1 MRRMHAKFWVGALIA
16 AGVVLL
22 NTAPALAQDGGVS
35 PESVVIDN
43 LWVLIAGVLVFIMQ
57 AGFGMVEAGM
67 TRAKNVGNI
76 MAKNLAD
83 MCVGALAFFAVGY
96 GIAYGTDAGSLFGV
110 DTFFLSGAETG
121 FSAEGGLS
129 IFTDF
134 FFQVV
139 FAATAVTIASGAMAE
154 RTKMSAYL
162 VFSFFMTALIYPVV
176 VHSFWSGEG
185 LLADLAVGDA
195 KFGDFAGS
203 TIVHST
209 GGWAAMM
216 GAIFLGPRIGRYGRD
231 GKPRPMPGHSMAF
244 VVVGV
249 MVLWFGWFGFNPGS
263 ELAADAVVMRAAVTT
278 MLAAAAGAVTA
289 GAVVWLRTGHLDVAM
304 TANGVLAGLVGITA
318 GTAAMSPVGA
328 VLTGAVAGVIVVG
341 SVAFFDRI
349 RIDDPVGAI
358 SVHGV
363 CGLWGTLAVGLFA
376 RYSDGFVATDNAGLF
391 YGGGIDQ
398 LLVQLIGAAM
408 VFVWVVVTTGI
419 LFAVIKRTT
428 GLRVSRQA
436 EITGLDIFEHGQPG
450 YAFTTADDGSEF
462 PEAVSLAKTGRG
474 HNAAELDRA
483 GVGAQPA
490 DQAPQWERPKQ

>member
-1 MRRMHAKFWVGALIA
+1 MRRTMHRKFLVGALVG

-22 NTAPALAQDGGVS
+22 DTAPALAQDGGLS
-35 PESVVIDN
+35 PESVVLDN

-76 MAKNLAD
+76 MAKNIAD
-83 MCVGALAFFAVGY
+83 VCVGALAFFAVGY
-96 GIAYGTDAGSLFGV
+96 GIAYGSDAGSLLGT
-110 DTFFLSGAETG
+110 DAFFLAGAETE

-176 VHSFWSGEG
+176 VHGFWSGEG
-185 LLADLAVGDA
+185 LIADLAIGDA

-216 GAIFLGPRIGRYGRD
+216 GAIFLGPRIGKYGRD
-231 GKPRPMPGHSMAF
+231 GKPRTMPGHSVAF

-249 MVLWFGWFGFNPGS
+249 LILWFGWFGFNGGS
-263 ELAADAVVMRAAVTT
+263 ELAADAVVMRVAVTT
-278 MLAAAAGAVTA
+278 MLAAAAGAAAT
-289 GAVVWLRTGHLDVAM
+289 GAIVWLRTGHLDVAM

-318 GTAAMSPVGA
+318 GTAAMTPAGA
-328 VLTGAVAGVIVVG
+328 VVTGALAGVVVVA
-341 SVAFFDRI
+341 SIAFFDRVG
-349 RIDDPVGAI
+349 IDDPVGAI

-376 RYSDGFVATDNAGLF
+376 RYPDGFVATERAGLF

-398 LLVQLIGAAM
+398 LVVQFLGAAM
-408 VFVWVVVTTGI
+408 VFVWVAASTGI
-419 LFAVIKRTT
+419 LFAVIKRTV

-436 EITGLDIFEHGQPG
+436 EISGLDIFEHGQPG
-450 YAFTTADDGSEF
+450 YALDAKPARSPEF
-462 PEAVSLAKTGRG
+462 AAAVSVNGG
-474 HNAAELDRA
+474 D
-483 GVGAQPA
+483 
-490 DQAPQWERPKQ
+490 

>member
-1 MRRMHAKFWVGALIA
+1 MRRIHRKFWVGVLIA
-16 AGVVLL
+16 AGVALL
-22 NTAPALAQDGGVS
+22 NTVPALAQDGGVS

-43 LWVLIAGVLVFIMQ
+43 LWVLIAGVLVFFMQ

-83 MCVGALAFFAVGY
+83 VCVGALAFFAVGY
-96 GIAYGTDAGSLFGV
+96 GIAYGTDAGSLLGA

-154 RTKMSAYL
+154 RTKLSAYL

-185 LLADLAVGDA
+185 LLADLAIGDA

-209 GGWAAMM
+209 GGWAALM
-216 GAIFLGPRIGRYGRD
+216 GAIFLGPRIGKYDRD
-231 GKPRPMPGHSMAF
+231 GKPRAMPGHSMAF

-249 MVLWFGWFGFNPGS
+249 LVLWFGWFGFNPGS

-278 MLAAAAGAVTA
+278 MLAAAAGAVAA
-289 GAVVWLRTGHLDVAM
+289 GAVVWFRTGHLDVAM

-318 GTAAMSPVGA
+318 GTAAMSPMGA
-328 VLTGAVAGVIVVG
+328 VLTGAVAGVIVLG

-398 LLVQLIGAAM
+398 LLVQLVGSAM

-419 LFAVIKRTT
+419 LFAVIKRTV
-428 GLRVSRQA
+428 GLRVSLEA
-436 EITGLDIFEHGQPG
+436 EIGGLDIFEHGQPG
-450 YAFTTADDGSEF
+450 YAFTTTEPTSEF
-462 PEAVSLAKTGRG
+462 AEAVSLAKLSRGRTTEQ
-474 HNAAELDRA
+474 N
-483 GVGAQPA
+483 
-490 DQAPQWERPKQ
+490 

>member
-1 MRRMHAKFWVGALIA
+1 MRRMHRKFWVGAAIA
-16 AGVVLL
+16 AGVVVL
-22 NTAPALAQDGGVS
+22 NTAPAGAQDVGVS
-35 PESVVIDN
+35 AETVVIDN
-43 LWVLIAGVLVFIMQ
+43 LWVLMAGVLVFIMQ

-96 GIAYGTDAGSLFGV
+96 GIAYGTDAGSLLGT
-110 DTFFLSGAETG
+110 DTFFLSGAELG

-129 IFTDF
+129 MYTDF

-185 LLADLAVGDA
+185 LLADLAIGDA

-216 GAIFLGPRIGRYGRD
+216 GAIFLGPRIGKYDRH
-231 GKPRPMPGHSMAF
+231 GKSRTMPGHSVAF

-249 MVLWFGWFGFNPGS
+249 LVLWFGWFGFNAGS
-263 ELAADAVVMRAAVTT
+263 ELAADDVVMRAAVTT
-278 MLAAAAGAVTA
+278 MLAAAAGGVTA
-289 GAVVWLRTGHLDVAM
+289 AAAVWLRTGHLDVAM
-304 TANGVLAGLVGITA
+304 TGNGVLAGLVGITA
-318 GTAAMSPVGA
+318 GTATMTPVGA
-328 VLTGAVAGVIVVG
+328 VLAGAVAGVIVVG
-341 SVAFFDRI
+341 SVAFFDRV

-376 RYSDGFVATDNAGLF
+376 RHGDGFVATDNAGLF
-391 YGGGIDQ
+391 YGGGFDQ
-398 LLVQLIGAAM
+398 LLVQFIGAAL
-408 VFVWVVVTTGI
+408 VFVWVAATTGI
-419 LFAVIKRTT
+419 LFAVIKHTV
-428 GLRVSRQA
+428 GLRVPPEV
-436 EITGLDIFEHGQPG
+436 EISGLDIFEHGQPG
-450 YAFTTADDGSEF
+450 YVFRATEPELEF
-462 PEAVSLAKTGRG
+462 PEAVSLVK
-474 HNAAELDRA
+474 E
-483 GVGAQPA
+483 Q
-490 DQAPQWERPKQ
+490 

>member
-1 MRRMHAKFWVGALIA
+1 MHRKFWVGAAIA
-16 AGVVLL
+16 AGVVVL
-22 NTAPALAQDGGVS
+22 NTAPAVAQDGGVS
-35 PESVVIDN
+35 PESVVLDN
-43 LWVLIAGVLVFIMQ
+43 LWVLVAAVLVFIMQ

-96 GIAYGTDAGSLFGV
+96 GIAYGTDAGSLLGT
-110 DTFFLSGAETG
+110 DTFFLSGAELG

-129 IFTDF
+129 MYTDF

-162 VFSFFMTALIYPVV
+162 VFSFFMTAVIYPVV

-185 LLADLAVGDA
+185 LLADLAIGDA

-216 GAIFLGPRIGRYGRD
+216 GAIFLGPRIGKYDRNGR
-231 GKPRPMPGHSMAF
+231 PRTMPGHSVAF

-249 MVLWFGWFGFNPGS
+249 LVLWFGWFGFNAGS
-263 ELAADAVVMRAAVTT
+263 ELAADDVVMRAAVTT
-278 MLAAAAGAVTA
+278 MLAAAAGGVTA
-289 GAVVWLRTGHLDVAM
+289 AAVVWLRSGHLDVAM
-304 TANGVLAGLVGITA
+304 TGNGVLAGLVGITA
-318 GTAAMSPVGA
+318 GTATMTPVGA
-328 VLTGAVAGVIVVG
+328 VLAGAVAGVIVVA
-341 SVAFFDRI
+341 SVAFFDRV

-376 RYSDGFVATDNAGLF
+376 RYGDGFVATDNAGLF
-391 YGGGIDQ
+391 YGGGFDQ
-398 LLVQLIGAAM
+398 LLVQFIGAAL
-408 VFVWVVVTTGI
+408 VFVWVAATTGI
-419 LFAVIKRTT
+419 LFAVIKHTV
-428 GLRVSRQA
+428 GLRVPPEVEVS
-436 EITGLDIFEHGQPG
+436 GLDIFEHGQPG
-450 YAFTTADDGSEF
+450 YVFRATENGSESA
-462 PEAVSLAKTGRG
+462 EAV
-474 HNAAELDRA
+474 
-483 GVGAQPA
+483 VGATSNGSHNGA
-490 DQAPQWERPKQ
+490 GHLNAEAGALED

>member
-1 MRRMHAKFWVGALIA
+1 MRRMNAKFWVGALIA

-22 NTAPALAQDGGVS
+22 NTAPAVAQDGGVS

-110 DTFFLSGAETG
+110 DTFFLSGAESG

-185 LLADLAVGDA
+185 LLADLAIGDA

-216 GAIFLGPRIGRYGRD
+216 GAIFLGPRIGKYGRD

-289 GAVVWLRTGHLDVAM
+289 GAVVWFRTGHLDVAM

-436 EITGLDIFEHGQPG
+436 EIGGLDIFEHGQPG
-450 YAFTTADDGSEF
+450 YAFTTADDGSEV
-462 PEAVSLAKTGRG
+462 PEAVSHAKAGRG
-474 HNAAELDRA
+474 HNAAELDQA
-483 GVGAQPA
+483 GVGARPA

>member
-1 MRRMHAKFWVGALIA
+1 MRRMHRKFWVGAAIA
-16 AGVVLL
+16 AGAVLL
-22 NTAPALAQDGGVS
+22 NTTPALAQDGGVS
-35 PESVVIDN
+35 PETIVLDN

-96 GIAYGTDAGSLFGV
+96 GIAYGTDTGSLLGT

-121 FSAEGGLS
+121 FSPDGGLS
-129 IFTDF
+129 MFTDF

-185 LLADLAVGDA
+185 LVADLAIGDA

-216 GAIFLGPRIGRYGRD
+216 GAIFLGPRIGKYDRD
-231 GKPRPMPGHSMAF
+231 GKPRMMPGHSVAF

-249 MVLWFGWFGFNPGS
+249 LVLWFGWFGFNAGS

-278 MLAAAAGAVTA
+278 MLAAAAGGVTA
-289 GAVVWLRTGHLDVAM
+289 AAVVWLRTGHLDVAM
-304 TANGVLAGLVGITA
+304 TGNGVLAGLVGVTA
-318 GTAAMSPVGA
+318 GTATMTPVGA
-328 VLTGAVAGVIVVG
+328 VLAGAVAGVIVVG

-391 YGGGIDQ
+391 YGGGFDQ
-398 LLVQLIGAAM
+398 LLVQLIGAAL
-408 VFVWVVVTTGI
+408 VFVWVVATTGI
-419 LFAVIKRTT
+419 LFAAIKHTV
-428 GLRVSRQA
+428 GLRVSPEV
-436 EITGLDIFEHGQPG
+436 EIGGLDVFEHGQPG
-450 YAFTTADDGSEF
+450 YVFTTAENGSESA
-462 PEAVSLAKTGRG
+462 EAVAGARSNGSRNGARHLD
-474 HNAAELDRA
+474 AEA
-483 GVGAQPA
+483 GALEG
-490 DQAPQWERPKQ
+490 

>member
-1 MRRMHAKFWVGALIA
+1 MRRIHRKFWVGALVA
-16 AGVVLL
+16 ASVVLL

-83 MCVGALAFFAVGY
+83 VCVGALAFFAVGY
-96 GIAYGTDAGSLFGV
+96 GIAYGTDAGSLLGV
-110 DTFFLSGAETG
+110 DTFLLSGAELG

-185 LLADLAVGDA
+185 LVADLAIGDA

-209 GGWAAMM
+209 RGW
-216 GAIFLGPRIGRYGRD
+216 
-231 GKPRPMPGHSMAF
+231 
-244 VVVGV
+244 
-249 MVLWFGWFGFNPGS
+249 
-263 ELAADAVVMRAAVTT
+263 
-278 MLAAAAGAVTA
+278 
-289 GAVVWLRTGHLDVAM
+289 
-304 TANGVLAGLVGITA
+304 
-318 GTAAMSPVGA
+318 
-328 VLTGAVAGVIVVG
+328 
-341 SVAFFDRI
+341 
-349 RIDDPVGAI
+349 
-358 SVHGV
+358 
-363 CGLWGTLAVGLFA
+363 AVGLFA
-376 RYSDGFVATDNAGLF
+376 RYNDGFVATDNAGLF

-419 LFAVIKRTT
+419 LFAVIKRTV

-436 EITGLDIFEHGQPG
+436 EISGLDIFEHGQPG
-450 YAFTTADDGSEF
+450 YVFTTAQHGSAYA
-462 PEAVSLAKTGRG
+462 EAASLAKAGRG
-474 HNAAELDRA
+474 RNGAELDHDD
-483 GVGAQPA
+483 VGARPA

>member
-1 MRRMHAKFWVGALIA
+1 MRRMHRKIWVGALIA

-22 NTAPALAQDGGVS
+22 NTAPAVAQDGGVS

-96 GIAYGTDAGSLFGV
+96 GIAYGTDAGSVLGV
-110 DTFFLSGAETG
+110 DTFFLSGAESG

-216 GAIFLGPRIGRYGRD
+216 GAIFLGPRIGKYDRH

-289 GAVVWLRTGHLDVAM
+289 GAVVWFRTGHLDVAM

-318 GTAAMSPVGA
+318 GTAAMSPSGA

-349 RIDDPVGAI
+349 RVDDPVGAI

-398 LLVQLIGAAM
+398 LLVQMVGAAM

-419 LFAVIKRTT
+419 LFAVMKRTV

-436 EITGLDIFEHGQPG
+436 EMGGLDIFEHGQPG
-450 YAFTTADDGSEF
+450 YAFATAEHGSEV
-462 PEAVSLAKTGRG
+462 PEAVSHAKARRGRHG
-474 HNAAELDRA
+474 SGLDHADA
-483 GVGAQPA
+483 GARPA
-490 DQAPQWERPKQ
+490 DHAPQWERPKQ

>member
-1 MRRMHAKFWVGALIA
+1 MRRINRKIWVGALIA

-35 PESVVIDN
+35 PESIVLDN
-43 LWVLIAGVLVFIMQ
+43 LWVLIAGVLVFFMQ

-67 TRAKNVGNI
+67 TSAKNVGNI

-96 GIAYGTDAGSLFGV
+96 GIAYGTDAGSLLGT
-110 DTFFLSGAETG
+110 DTFFLNGAEPG
-121 FSAEGGLS
+121 FDAGGGLS
-129 IFTDF
+129 VFTDF

-162 VFSFFMTALIYPVV
+162 VFSFFMTAVIYPVV
-176 VHSFWSGEG
+176 VHAFWSGEG
-185 LLADLAVGDA
+185 LIADLAVGDA
-195 KFGDFAGS
+195 RFGDFAGS

-216 GAIFLGPRIGRYGRD
+216 GAIFLGPRLGKYDRN
-231 GKPRPMPGHSMAF
+231 GKPRPMPGHSAAF
-244 VVVGV
+244 VVLGV
-249 MVLWFGWFGFNPGS
+249 LVLWFGWFGFNAGS
-263 ELAADAVVMRAAVTT
+263 ELAADDVVMRAAVTT
-278 MLAAAAGAVTA
+278 MLAAAAGAATA
-289 GAVVWLRTGHLDVAM
+289 GAVVWFRTGHLDVAM
-304 TANGVLAGLVGITA
+304 TGNGVLAGLVGITA
-318 GTAAMSPVGA
+318 GTAAMTPVGA
-328 VLTGAVAGVIVVG
+328 VLTGAVAGVVVVG

-376 RYSDGFVATDNAGLF
+376 RYSDGFVATDNAGLL

-398 LLVQLIGAAM
+398 LLVQLIGSAM
-408 VFVWVVVTTGI
+408 VFVWVVATTGI
-419 LFAVIKRTT
+419 LFAVVKHTV
-428 GLRVSRQA
+428 GLRVSPQV
-436 EITGLDIFEHGQPG
+436 EISGLDIFEHGQPG
-450 YAFTTADDGSEF
+450 YVFLRPERGPDTAQAA
-462 PEAVSLAKTGRG
+462 PLANSGHGRNG
-474 HNAAELDRA
+474 PNGA
-483 GVGAQPA
+483 GARS
-490 DQAPQWERPKQ
+490 D

>member
-1 MRRMHAKFWVGALIA
+1 MRGMHRKFWVGAVLA
-16 AGVVLL
+16 AGVVVL
-22 NTAPALAQDGGVS
+22 NTAPAVAQDGGVS
-35 PESVVIDN
+35 PETIVLDN
-43 LWVLIAGVLVFIMQ
+43 LWVLVAGVLVFIMQ

-96 GIAYGTDAGSLFGV
+96 GIAYGTDAGSLLGT
-110 DTFFLSGAETG
+110 DTFFLSGAELG
-121 FSAEGGLS
+121 FSTDGGLS
-129 IFTDF
+129 MYTDF

-185 LLADLAVGDA
+185 LLADLAIGDA

-216 GAIFLGPRIGRYGRD
+216 GAIFLGPRLGKYDRNGR
-231 GKPRPMPGHSMAF
+231 PRAMPGHSVAF

-249 MVLWFGWFGFNPGS
+249 LVLWFGWFGFNAGS
-263 ELAADAVVMRAAVTT
+263 ELAADDVVMRAAVTT
-278 MLAAAAGAVTA
+278 MLAAAAGGVTA
-289 GAVVWLRTGHLDVAM
+289 AAVVWLRTGHLDVAM
-304 TANGVLAGLVGITA
+304 TGNGVLAGLVGITA
-318 GTAAMSPVGA
+318 GTATMTPVGA
-328 VLTGAVAGVIVVG
+328 VLAGAVAGVIVVG

-376 RYSDGFVATDNAGLF
+376 RHGDGFVATDNAGLF
-391 YGGGIDQ
+391 YGGGFNQ
-398 LLVQLIGAAM
+398 LLVQFVGAAL
-408 VFVWVVVTTGI
+408 VFVWVVATTGI
-419 LFAVIKRTT
+419 LFAVIKHTV
-428 GLRVSRQA
+428 GLRVPPEV
-436 EITGLDIFEHGQPG
+436 EISGLDIFEHGQPG
-450 YAFTTADDGSEF
+450 YVFRATENGSESAA
-462 PEAVSLAKTGRG
+462 AV
-474 HNAAELDRA
+474 
-483 GVGAQPA
+483 VGATSNGSHNGA
-490 DQAPQWERPKQ
+490 GHLNAEAGALEG

>member
-1 MRRMHAKFWVGALIA
+1 MRRMHRKFWVGAAIA
-16 AGVVLL
+16 AGVVIL
-22 NTAPALAQDGGVS
+22 NTTPALAQDGGVS
-35 PESVVIDN
+35 PETIVLDN
-43 LWVLIAGVLVFIMQ
+43 LWVLIAGVLVFLMQ

-96 GIAYGTDAGSLFGV
+96 GIAYGTDAGSLLGT

-121 FSAEGGLS
+121 FSPDGGLS
-129 IFTDF
+129 MFTDF

-185 LLADLAVGDA
+185 LVADLAIGDA

-216 GAIFLGPRIGRYGRD
+216 GAIFLGPRIGKYDRN
-231 GKPRPMPGHSMAF
+231 GKPRMMPGHSVAF

-249 MVLWFGWFGFNPGS
+249 LVLWFGWFGFNAGS

-278 MLAAAAGAVTA
+278 MLAAAAGGVTA
-289 GAVVWLRTGHLDVAM
+289 AAVVWLRTGHLDVAM
-304 TANGVLAGLVGITA
+304 TGNGVLAGLVGVTA
-318 GTAAMSPVGA
+318 GTATMTPVGA
-328 VLTGAVAGVIVVG
+328 VLAGAVAGVIVVG

-391 YGGGIDQ
+391 YGGGFDQ
-398 LLVQLIGAAM
+398 LLVQLIGAAL
-408 VFVWVVVTTGI
+408 VFVWVVATTGI
-419 LFAVIKRTT
+419 LFAAIKYTV
-428 GLRVSRQA
+428 GLRVSPEV
-436 EITGLDIFEHGQPG
+436 EIGGLDVFEHGQPG
-450 YAFTTADDGSEF
+450 YDFTTAENGSESA
-462 PEAVSLAKTGRG
+462 EAVAGARPNGGRKSAR
-474 HNAAELDRA
+474 HLEAA
-483 GVGAQPA
+483 A
-490 DQAPQWERPKQ
+490 DALEG

>member
-1 MRRMHAKFWVGALIA
+1 MRRMHRKFWVGALVA

-22 NTAPALAQDGGVS
+22 NTTPALAQDGGVS
-35 PESVVIDN
+35 AESIVLDN
-43 LWVLIAGVLVFIMQ
+43 LWVLIAGVLVFLMQ

-76 MAKNLAD
+76 MAKNIAD

-96 GIAYGTDAGSLFGV
+96 GIAYGTDAGSLLGT
-110 DTFFLSGAETG
+110 DTFFLNGAELG
-121 FSAEGGLS
+121 FSADGGLS
-129 IFTDF
+129 TFTDF

-176 VHSFWSGEG
+176 VHAFWSGEG
-185 LLADLAVGDA
+185 IIADLAIGDA
-195 KFGDFAGS
+195 RFGDFAGS

-216 GAIFLGPRIGRYGRD
+216 GAILLGPRIGKYGPD
-231 GKPRPMPGHSMAF
+231 GKSRTMPGHSVAF

-249 MVLWFGWFGFNPGS
+249 MVLWFGWFGFNAGS
-263 ELAADAVVMRAAVTT
+263 ELAADAVVMRVAVTT

-289 GAVVWLRTGHLDVAM
+289 GAVVWMRTGHLDVAM

-318 GTAAMSPVGA
+318 GTAAVTPIGA
-328 VLTGAVAGVIVVG
+328 VATGAIAGVIVVG

-391 YGGGIDQ
+391 YGGGTDQ
-398 LLVQLIGAAM
+398 LLVQLIGSAM
-408 VFVWVVVTTGI
+408 VFVWVVATTGV
-419 LFAVIKRTT
+419 LFALIKRTV
-428 GLRVSRQA
+428 GLRVSPEV
-436 EITGLDIFEHGQPG
+436 EISGLDVFEHGQPG
-450 YAFTTADDGSEF
+450 YVFAAAPNGFELVESGHVFAAPRNGSDPVESVVGDQF
-462 PEAVSLAKTGRG
+462 AGAIV
-474 HNAAELDRA
+474 DR
-483 GVGAQPA
+483 
-490 DQAPQWERPKQ
+490 

>member
-1 MRRMHAKFWVGALIA
+1 MRRVHRKFWVGAAIA

-35 PESVVIDN
+35 PEAVVLDN
-43 LWVLIAGVLVFIMQ
+43 LWVLVAGVLVFIMQ

-96 GIAYGTDAGSLFGV
+96 GIAYGTDAGSLLGT
-110 DTFFLSGAETG
+110 DTFFLSGAEPG

-129 IFTDF
+129 MYTDF

-185 LLADLAVGDA
+185 LLADLAIGDA

-216 GAIFLGPRIGRYGRD
+216 GAIFLGPRIGKYDRD
-231 GKPRPMPGHSMAF
+231 GRPRTMPGHSVAF

-249 MVLWFGWFGFNPGS
+249 LVLWFGWFGFNAGS
-263 ELAADAVVMRAAVTT
+263 ELAADDVVMRAAVTT
-278 MLAAAAGAVTA
+278 MLAAAAGGVTA
-289 GAVVWLRTGHLDVAM
+289 AAAVWLRTGHLDVAM
-304 TANGVLAGLVGITA
+304 TGNGVLAGLVGITA
-318 GTAAMSPVGA
+318 GTAAMTPVGA
-328 VLTGAVAGVIVVG
+328 VAAGAVAGVIVVG

-363 CGLWGTLAVGLFA
+363 CGVWGTLAVGLFA
-376 RYSDGFVATDNAGLF
+376 RYGDGFVATDNAGLF
-391 YGGGIDQ
+391 YGGGLDQ
-398 LLVQLIGAAM
+398 LLVQFIGAAL
-408 VFVWVVVTTGI
+408 VFVWVVATTGI
-419 LFAVIKRTT
+419 LFAVIKRTV
-428 GLRVSRQA
+428 GLRVSPEV
-436 EITGLDIFEHGQPG
+436 EIAGLDIFEHGQPG
-450 YAFTTADDGSEF
+450 YVFLTAENGSEHAAAVAGAGSNGSRNGAGHL
-462 PEAVSLAKTGRG
+462 EAEAG
-474 HNAAELDRA
+474 ALDR
-483 GVGAQPA
+483 
-490 DQAPQWERPKQ
+490 

>member
-1 MRRMHAKFWVGALIA
+1 MRRIHRRMHRKSWVGALIA

-22 NTAPALAQDGGVS
+22 NTAPALAQNSSVS
-35 PESVVIDN
+35 PESIVIDN
-43 LWVLIAGVLVFIMQ
+43 LWVLIAGVLVFFMQ

-67 TRAKNVGNI
+67 TRAKNVGSI

-96 GIAYGTDAGSLFGV
+96 GIAYGTDAGSLLGT
-110 DTFFLSGAETG
+110 DMFFLGGAELG

-129 IFTDF
+129 VFTDF

-162 VFSFFMTALIYPVV
+162 VFSFVMTALIYPVV
-176 VHSFWSGEG
+176 VHAFWGGEG
-185 LLADLAVGDA
+185 LVADLAVGDA

-216 GAIFLGPRIGRYGRD
+216 GAIFLGPRIGKYD
-231 GKPRPMPGHSMAF
+231 HNGKPRTMPGHSVAF
-244 VVVGV
+244 VVLGV
-249 MVLWFGWFGFNPGS
+249 LVLWFGWFGFNAGS

-289 GAVVWLRTGHLDVAM
+289 GAVVWFRTGHLDVAM

-318 GTAAMSPVGA
+318 GTAAMTPMGA
-328 VLTGAVAGVIVVG
+328 VLTGAAAGVIVVG

-376 RYSDGFVATDNAGLF
+376 RYNDGFVATDNAGLF

-419 LFAVIKRTT
+419 LFAVIKRTV

-436 EITGLDIFEHGQPG
+436 EISGLDVFEHGQPG
-450 YAFTTADDGSEF
+450 YAFTTTEHGSE
-462 PEAVSLAKTGRG
+462 PAEAAPLA
-474 HNAAELDRA
+474 RA
-483 GVGAQPA
+483 GTSHNGAGLDDEGVA
-490 DQAPQWERPKQ
+490 AV

>member
-1 MRRMHAKFWVGALIA
+1 MRRIHRKIWVGALIA

-35 PESVVIDN
+35 PQSIVLDN
-43 LWVLIAGVLVFIMQ
+43 LWVLIAGVLVFFMQ

-67 TRAKNVGNI
+67 TSAKNVGNI

-96 GIAYGTDAGSLFGV
+96 GIAYGTDAGSLLGT
-110 DTFFLSGAETG
+110 DTFFLDGAEPG
-121 FSAEGGLS
+121 FDAGGGLS
-129 IFTDF
+129 VFTDF

-162 VFSFFMTALIYPVV
+162 VFSFFMTAVIYPVV
-176 VHSFWSGEG
+176 VHAFWSGEG
-185 LLADLAVGDA
+185 LIADLAVGDA
-195 KFGDFAGS
+195 RFGDFAGS

-216 GAIFLGPRIGRYGRD
+216 GAIFLGPRLGKYDRN
-231 GKPRPMPGHSMAF
+231 GKPRAMPGHSVAF
-244 VVVGV
+244 VVLGV
-249 MVLWFGWFGFNPGS
+249 LVLWFGWFGFNAGS
-263 ELAADAVVMRAAVTT
+263 ELAADDVVMRAAVTT
-278 MLAAAAGAVTA
+278 MLAAAAGAATA

-304 TANGVLAGLVGITA
+304 TGNGVLAGLVGITA
-318 GTAAMSPVGA
+318 GTAAMTPVGA

-376 RYSDGFVATDNAGLF
+376 RYSDGFVATDNAGLL

-398 LLVQLIGAAM
+398 LLVQLIGSAM
-408 VFVWVVVTTGI
+408 VFVWVVATTGI
-419 LFAVIKRTT
+419 LFAMIKHTV
-428 GLRVSRQA
+428 GLRVSPQV
-436 EITGLDIFEHGQPG
+436 EISGLDLFEHGQPG
-450 YAFTTADDGSEF
+450 YVFLRP
-462 PEAVSLAKTGRG
+462 PEAAEAVPLAKSGHGRSG
-474 HNAAELDRA
+474 PN
-483 GVGAQPA
+483 GVGA
-490 DQAPQWERPKQ
+490 RSG

>member
-1 MRRMHAKFWVGALIA
+1 MRRMHRKFWVGALIA
-16 AGVVLL
+16 ASVVLL

-43 LWVLIAGVLVFIMQ
+43 LWVLIAGVLVFMMQ

-96 GIAYGTDAGSLFGV
+96 GIAYGTDAGSLLGA

-185 LLADLAVGDA
+185 LLADLAIGDA

-216 GAIFLGPRIGRYGRD
+216 GAIFLGPRIGKYDRN
-231 GKPRPMPGHSMAF
+231 GKPRSMPGHSVAF

-249 MVLWFGWFGFNPGS
+249 LVLWFGWFGFNPGS

-289 GAVVWLRTGHLDVAM
+289 GAVIWFRTGHLDVAM

-318 GTAAMSPVGA
+318 GTAAMSPAGA

-398 LLVQLIGAAM
+398 LLVQLIGSAM

-419 LFAVIKRTT
+419 LFAVIKRTV

-436 EITGLDIFEHGQPG
+436 EISGLDIFEHGQPG
-450 YAFTTADDGSEF
+450 YAFATAEHGSEHA
-462 PEAVSLAKTGRG
+462 EAVVLAKARRGRNG
-474 HNAAELDRA
+474 AELDQADVAAR
-483 GVGAQPA
+483 PE
-490 DQAPQWERPKQ
+490 DQAP

>member
-1 MRRMHAKFWVGALIA
+1 MRRIHRKIWVGALIA

-35 PESVVIDN
+35 PQSIVLDN
-43 LWVLIAGVLVFIMQ
+43 LWVLIVGVLVFFMQ

-67 TRAKNVGNI
+67 TSAKNVGNI

-96 GIAYGTDAGSLFGV
+96 GIAYGTDAGSLLGT
-110 DTFFLSGAETG
+110 DTFFLDGAEPG
-121 FSAEGGLS
+121 FDAGGGLS
-129 IFTDF
+129 VFTDF

-162 VFSFFMTALIYPVV
+162 VFSLFMTAVIYPVV
-176 VHSFWSGEG
+176 VHAFWSGEG
-185 LLADLAVGDA
+185 LIADLAVGDA
-195 KFGDFAGS
+195 RFGDFAGS

-216 GAIFLGPRIGRYGRD
+216 GAIFLGPRLGKYDRN
-231 GKPRPMPGHSMAF
+231 GKPRPMPGHSAAF
-244 VVVGV
+244 MVVGV
-249 MVLWFGWFGFNPGS
+249 LVLWFGWFGFNAGS
-263 ELAADAVVMRAAVTT
+263 ELAADDVVMRAAVTT
-278 MLAAAAGAVTA
+278 MLAAAAGAATT
-289 GAVVWLRTGHLDVAM
+289 GAVVWFRTGHLDVAM

-318 GTAAMSPVGA
+318 GTAAMTPVGA

-376 RYSDGFVATDNAGLF
+376 RYSDGFVATDNAGLL

-398 LLVQLIGAAM
+398 LLVQLIGSAM
-408 VFVWVVVTTGI
+408 VFVWVVATTGI
-419 LFAVIKRTT
+419 LFAMIKHTV
-428 GLRVSRQA
+428 GLRVSPEV
-436 EITGLDIFEHGQPG
+436 EIHGLDISEHGQPG
-450 YAFTTADDGSEF
+450 YVFLRPEREPDPAETA
-462 PEAVSLAKTGRG
+462 PLANSGHGRNG
-474 HNAAELDRA
+474 ANGA
-483 GVGAQPA
+483 GARSA
-490 DQAPQWERPKQ
+490 

>member
-1 MRRMHAKFWVGALIA
+1 MRRMHRKIWVGALIA

-22 NTAPALAQDGGVS
+22 NTAPAVAQDGGVS

-96 GIAYGTDAGSLFGV
+96 GIAYGTDAGSVLGV
-110 DTFFLSGAETG
+110 DTFFLSGAESG

-185 LLADLAVGDA
+185 LLADLAIGDA

-216 GAIFLGPRIGRYGRD
+216 GAICLGPRIGKYGRD

-289 GAVVWLRTGHLDVAM
+289 GAVVWFRTGHLDVAM

-318 GTAAMSPVGA
+318 GTAAMSPSGA
-328 VLTGAVAGVIVVG
+328 VLTGVVAGVIVVG

-349 RIDDPVGAI
+349 RVDDPVGAI

-398 LLVQLIGAAM
+398 LLVQLVGAAM

-419 LFAVIKRTT
+419 LFAVMKRTV

-436 EITGLDIFEHGQPG
+436 EMGGLDIFEHGQPG
-450 YAFTTADDGSEF
+450 YAFATAEHGSEV
-462 PEAVSLAKTGRG
+462 PEAVSHAKARRGRHG
-474 HNAAELDRA
+474 SGLDHADA
-483 GVGAQPA
+483 GARPA
-490 DQAPQWERPKQ
+490 DHAPQWERPKQ

>member
-1 MRRMHAKFWVGALIA
+1 MRRIHRKIWVGALVA
-16 AGVVLL
+16 AGLVLL
-22 NTAPALAQDGGVS
+22 NTGPAVAQDGGVS
-35 PESVVIDN
+35 PESVVLDN

-110 DTFFLSGAETG
+110 DTFFLSGAESG

-129 IFTDF
+129 MFTDF

-185 LLADLAVGDA
+185 LLADLAIGDA

-216 GAIFLGPRIGRYGRD
+216 GAIFLGPRIGKYDRD
-231 GKPRPMPGHSMAF
+231 GRSRPMPGHSAAF

-249 MVLWFGWFGFNPGS
+249 LVLWFGWFGFNPGS

-289 GAVVWLRTGHLDVAM
+289 GAVVWFRTGHLDVAM
-304 TANGVLAGLVGITA
+304 TGNGVLAGLVGVTA

-376 RYSDGFVATDNAGLF
+376 RYSDGFVATGNAGLF
-391 YGGGIDQ
+391 YGGGVDQ

-419 LFAVIKRTT
+419 LFAVMKRTV

-436 EITGLDIFEHGQPG
+436 EIGGLDIFEHGQPG
-450 YAFTTADDGSEF
+450 YVFTTADDGSELAG
-462 PEAVSLAKTGRG
+462 AVSHAKVGRG
-474 HNAAELDRA
+474 GNGAGLDQA
-483 GVGAQPA
+483 DVGA
-490 DQAPQWERPKQ
+490 

>member
-16 AGVVLL
+16 VGVVLL

-35 PESVVIDN
+35 AESVVIDN

-96 GIAYGTDAGSLFGV
+96 GIAYGTDAGSLLGV

-216 GAIFLGPRIGRYGRD
+216 GAIFLGPRIGKYGRD
-231 GKPRPMPGHSMAF
+231 GRPRPMPGHSMAF

-289 GAVVWLRTGHLDVAM
+289 GAVVWFRTGHLDVAM

-398 LLVQLIGAAM
+398 LLVQLVGAAM
-408 VFVWVVVTTGI
+408 VFAWVVVTTGI
-419 LFAVIKRTT
+419 LFAVMKRTV

-436 EITGLDIFEHGQPG
+436 EIGGLDIFEHGQPG
-450 YAFTTADDGSEF
+450 YAVTMADDGSEF
-462 PEAVSLAKTGRG
+462 PEAVSHAKTRRGRNG
-474 HNAAELDRA
+474 AELEQA
-483 GVGAQPA
+483 GVGG
-490 DQAPQWERPKQ
+490 

>member
-1 MRRMHAKFWVGALIA
+1 MRRMHKKRWVGALVV
-16 AGVVLL
+16 AGVVFM
-22 NTAPALAQDGGVS
+22 NTTPALAQDGEIS
-35 PESVVIDN
+35 PESIVLDN

-76 MAKNLAD
+76 MAKNIAD
-83 MCVGALAFFAVGY
+83 VCVGALAFFAVGY
-96 GIAYGTDAGSLFGV
+96 GIAYGTDAGSLMGT
-110 DTFFLSGAETG
+110 DTFFLNGAELG

-162 VFSFFMTALIYPVV
+162 VFSFFMTAVIYPVV
-176 VHSFWSGEG
+176 VHAFWSGEG
-185 LLADLAVGDA
+185 LIADLAIGDA

-216 GAIFLGPRIGRYGRD
+216 GAIFLGPRIGKYGRD
-231 GKPRPMPGHSMAF
+231 GRPRTMPGHSVAF

-249 MVLWFGWFGFNPGS
+249 LVLWFGWFGFNAGS
-263 ELAADAVVMRAAVTT
+263 ELAADAVVMRVAVTT
-278 MLAAAAGAVTA
+278 MLAASAGAVTA
-289 GAVVWLRTGHLDVAM
+289 GSVVWLRTGHLDVAM

-318 GTAAMSPVGA
+318 GTATMTPIGA
-328 VLTGAVAGVIVVG
+328 VLTGAIAGVIVVG
-341 SVAFFDRI
+341 SAAFFDRV

-376 RYSDGFVATDNAGLF
+376 RHSDGFVATGNAGLF
-391 YGGGIDQ
+391 YGGGTDQ
-398 LLVQLIGAAM
+398 LLVQLVGSAM

-419 LFAVIKRTT
+419 LFALIKRTV
-428 GLRVSRQA
+428 GLRVSP
-436 EITGLDIFEHGQPG
+436 EVEVGGLDIFEHGQPG
-450 YAFTTADDGSEF
+450 YVFAAARNGSS
-462 PEAVSLAKTGRG
+462 SLRL
-474 HNAAELDRA
+474 ESR
-483 GVGAQPA
+483 V
-490 DQAPQWERPKQ
+490 

>member
-1 MRRMHAKFWVGALIA
+1 MRRMQAKYWVGALIA

-67 TRAKNVGNI
+67 TRPKNVGNI

-185 LLADLAVGDA
+185 LLADLAIGDA

-289 GAVVWLRTGHLDVAM
+289 GAVVWFRTGHLDVAM

-318 GTAAMSPVGA
+318 GTAAMSPSGA

-349 RIDDPVGAI
+349 RVDDPVGAI

-398 LLVQLIGAAM
+398 LLVQLVGAAM

-419 LFAVIKRTT
+419 LFAVMKRTV

-436 EITGLDIFEHGQPG
+436 EIGGLDIFEHGQPG
-450 YAFTTADDGSEF
+450 YVFTTADDGSEF
-462 PEAVSLAKTGRG
+462 
-474 HNAAELDRA
+474 AELS
-483 GVGAQPA
+483 
-490 DQAPQWERPKQ
+490 PQRRRDAAATVQDSTRPTSERN

>member
-1 MRRMHAKFWVGALIA
+1 MHTKFWVGAAIA
-16 AGVVLL
+16 AGVVVL
-22 NTAPALAQDGGVS
+22 NTAPAVAQDGGVS
-35 PESVVIDN
+35 PESVVLDN
-43 LWVLIAGVLVFIMQ
+43 LWVLVAAVLVFIMQ

-96 GIAYGTDAGSLFGV
+96 GIAYGTDAGSLLGT
-110 DTFFLSGAETG
+110 DTFFLSGAELG
-121 FSAEGGLS
+121 FSVEGGLS
-129 IFTDF
+129 MYTDF

-162 VFSFFMTALIYPVV
+162 VFSFFMTAVIYPVV

-185 LLADLAVGDA
+185 LLADLAIGDA

-216 GAIFLGPRIGRYGRD
+216 GAIFLGPRIGKYDRH
-231 GKPRPMPGHSMAF
+231 GKSRPMPGHSVAF

-249 MVLWFGWFGFNPGS
+249 LVLWFGWFGFNAGS
-263 ELAADAVVMRAAVTT
+263 ELAADDVVMRAAVTT
-278 MLAAAAGAVTA
+278 MLAAAAGGVTA
-289 GAVVWLRTGHLDVAM
+289 AAVVWLRSGHLDVAM
-304 TANGVLAGLVGITA
+304 TGNGVLAGLVGITA
-318 GTAAMSPVGA
+318 GTASMTPVGA
-328 VLTGAVAGVIVVG
+328 VLAGAVAGVIVVG
-341 SVAFFDRI
+341 SVAFFDRV

-376 RYSDGFVATDNAGLF
+376 RYGDGFVATDNAGLF
-391 YGGGIDQ
+391 YGGGFDQ
-398 LLVQLIGAAM
+398 LLVQFIGAAL
-408 VFVWVVVTTGI
+408 VFVWVVATTGI
-419 LFAVIKRTT
+419 LFAVIKHTV
-428 GLRVSRQA
+428 GLRVPPEV
-436 EITGLDIFEHGQPG
+436 EISGLDIFEHGQPG
-450 YAFTTADDGSEF
+450 YVFRATENGSESA
-462 PEAVSLAKTGRG
+462 PGLG
-474 HNAAELDRA
+474 
-483 GVGAQPA
+483 QPA
-490 DQAPQWERPKQ
+490 VTGFDL